1 MLPDHLKGLHLRS
14 AGLITVEGRTI
25 NVWEFSPPT
34 DPAILDSWALH
45 FRRQYCTDQELPEL
59 LCGTGMTIEQYLN
72 AHIFPDKVKAPGPSI
87 RSGDFAEF
95 LISDYLEF
103 TLNLWVPRGKYADKA
118 SNNESVK
125 GFDILGFHQ
134 LDIATPNRG
143 DALYAFEVKASL
155 SGGIYGGQLQ
165 NAVDDGSND
174 QHIRQAFT
182 LNATKRRYLREGK
195 TLEVSR
201 IARFQNPADNP
212 YTYYSGAVA
221 VLCNTAFNEEE
232 LAKTLANTHSNEA
245 ALYLMVVRSDLQMK
259 LVHELYER
267 ACK

>member
-95 LISDYLEF
+95 LISDYLDSISWILLLPIEGMPF
-103 TLNLWVPRGKYADKA
+103 MPLKLKRLFQVVYMVA
-118 SNNESVK
+118 SSK
-125 GFDILGFHQ
+125 ML
-134 LDIATPNRG
+134 LTM
-143 DALYAFEVKASL
+143 
-155 SGGIYGGQLQ
+155 
-165 NAVDDGSND
+165 
-174 QHIRQAFT
+174 
-182 LNATKRRYLREGK
+182 
-195 TLEVSR
+195 
-201 IARFQNPADNP
+201 
-212 YTYYSGAVA
+212 
-221 VLCNTAFNEEE
+221 VLTINT
-232 LAKTLANTHSNEA
+232 
-245 ALYLMVVRSDLQMK
+245 
-259 LVHELYER
+259 
-267 ACK
+267 